1 MKMRERKVF
10 FAARGVSTAVV
21 GAVFGLSLAP
31 PGPIGPC
38 NVLILMH
45 WENHNKDCQSCVC
58 KKLMSSVILFSA
70 KLTLCHMELVSALC
84 LGNQSD
90 L

>member
-10 FAARGVSTAVV
+10 FAARGASTAVV
-21 GAVFGLSLAP
+21 GAVCGLSLAP

-45 WENHNKDCQSCVC
+45 WENQNKDCHSCLC
-58 KKLMSSVILFSA
+58 KKINVLSHTFSA